1 MTIGNDKERKFQRG
15 EVDSVCLYNKIAM
28 SLIAKEICWRSTSSE
43 TLVLEMTLSSDEQI
57 FFDAIEVANIPTLLM
72 VLVQLTG
79 ELEWLEAP
87 YTPKRQPGL
96 GDNDTGGLEPQHQRE
111 VRDAALE
118 AILAWRAGRDVA
130 IPEPKDELLYRMLS
144 LSIAESVHAEEE

>member
-111 VRDAALE
+111 LRDAATPP
-118 AILAWRAGRDVA
+118 
-130 IPEPKDELLYRMLS
+130 PEKQHEQEKEPEGGQ
-144 LSIAESVHAEEE
+144 APQE